1 MMDLVGIKVRL
12 RPLTIKDLTKMAIW
26 NGDAELQF
34 YVDGDLSNNV
44 TELERWYQKNVPD
57 RSYQIFAI
65 ENLQGEVI
73 GDLELDHI
81 CWQTRQ
87 AELRIRIGAKQY
99 WGQGYGNEALS
110 LILSYF
116 MTQKRF
122 KRIYLKVYNFN
133 LRAIRCYQKNGF
145 KPVGVLRR
153 SNIGWKDIILMEIT
167 QNIYSKL
174 HRSSLTG

>member
-1 MMDLVGIKVRL
+1 MMDLVGIKVRV
-12 RPLTIKDLTKMAIW
+12 RPLLIKDLSKMAIW

-34 YVDGDLSNNV
+34 LVDGDLSTDV
-44 TELERWYQKNVPD
+44 TELERWYHQNVPD

-99 WGQGYGNEALS
+99 WGQGFGNEALS

-116 MTQKRF
+116 MIQKRF
-122 KRIYLKVYNFN
+122 ERIYLKVYNFN
-133 LRAIRCYQKNGF
+133 GRAIRCYQKNGF
-145 KPVGVLRR
+145 KPVGILRR
-153 SNIGWKDIILMEIT
+153 NKIGWKDIILMEIT
-167 QNIYSKL
+167 KNIYAKI
-174 HRSSLTG
+174 HCASLVS